1 MLAAAARVPRAQLAR
16 FFSAVPTIK
25 NVINGEFVESK
36 TTKWVDIHNPGARA
50 LLANLLPRQSHSSVA
65 ATNELIARAPCTTQA
80 EMQVALPSAPNP
92 HGNVVQNCFAGS
104 GGLRLGRVPIVAP
117 SVPLGAPAHHVQV
130 APRAVASEVLFHV
143 TLFQVPGSHPRAPGG
158 AGGHHHQGAGQ
169 DPC

>member
-80 EMQVALPSAPNP
+80 EMQVA
-92 HGNVVQNCFAGS
+92 
-104 GGLRLGRVPIVAP
+104 
-117 SVPLGAPAHHVQV
+117 
-130 APRAVASEVLFHV
+130 
-143 TLFQVPGSHPRAPGG
+143 RAPPFCINPSRIFGSKCLQ
-158 AGGHHHQGAGQ
+158 AAVDSAAAAFPSWRQVSPSERQ
-169 DPC
+169 RIMFK